1 MPREISIEMPFAMGA
16 EEFWALRMDRNFDVF
31 CGARDQPRLQPY
43 RHTDPRVPLTC
54 HAAPLP
60 PLSRHAAHTRLP
72 PTRAL
77 LYPAHHDKMNYHPES
92 NEVTIDA
99 EGLVYVQQRNR
110 LQARWHASTGPG
122 PRLLSLTTSLLSVLQ
137 MKENPVPKS
146 VRSMVGSGDDFSYR
160 VHYRFHRDAFDEAHP
175 FRYTTEFPVLSE
187 RIKVEGRQWLV
198 PISPRACTFRAVIQL
213 SILVSGEG

>member
-16 EEFWALRMDRNFDVF
+16 ADFWALRMDRNFDVF
-31 CGARDQPRLQPY
+31 CGACDPPRLRPHRY
-43 RHTDPRVPLTC
+43 TDPPVARCLPYAPS
-54 HAAPLP
+54 HAAQPPRTSHASASHPCPSLPSTPRQDELP
-60 PLSRHAAHTRLP
+60 PGVERGDDRRRGSGVCAAAQPAAGELTREHRPRPSFPDPDHDPNP
-72 PTRAL
+72 P
-77 LYPAHHDKMNYHPES
+77 
-92 NEVTIDA
+92 
-99 EGLVYVQQRNR
+99 
-110 LQARWHASTGPG
+110 
-122 PRLLSLTTSLLSVLQ
+122 Q

-198 PISPRACTFRAVIQL
+198 PISPTACTFRAVVHL
-213 SILVSGEG
+213 SILISGEG